1 MNERLKMKKKTQ
13 YKFRTKSGL
22 WNGHVFRWIAMASA
36 CLILAGCA
44 APAIEDDPKIKA
56 LTARLNEIETVR
68 LEEQSSSE
76 PITVEDATVEVVEQI
91 TEPNESQP
99 KVELTL
105 AEARAAALANNLDL
119 QLDLV
124 DPTIAQLAVD
134 EERAKFESVFF
145 GSVQHSRS
153 EAVGTGTE
161 SRTTSYN
168 AGIQSPLYTGGSLSV
183 SVPFSD
189 AESDSVDSVGVSEA
203 AVSVSFI
210 QSLLRNAGTRINTQS
225 IRIAGHQKHITDAW
239 TKYSAINILAQVDTT
254 YWYLLAA
261 HRELEVRREQYK
273 LAANQVQHA
282 RDKVEAGA
290 AAGIEIVGAE
300 AGLGRRL
307 EDVINAETALR
318 NIERDLKRIMNRVD
332 MPVESDIAI
341 VTVTE
346 PDPLGLDLDE
356 QTTLEAAIANR
367 TDMIRMELRLAINQ
381 LNTESARNATLPD
394 VTFDYNFGT
403 RTESRTIG
411 RAVGNLA
418 NSSFS
423 SHSIGLS
430 AAIPLGN
437 EVAKARLH
445 RIQLQ
450 RMQDLMTREQLQQRI
465 RQEVREAVND
475 LRQNWRRI
483 LAAAQNLAA
492 AYNDYEIEQSQFQVG
507 RSTSTEV
514 LRKAGALGNAQLRKI
529 RAFVEYEIAKVNLA
543 RTTGT
548 LLGYGRIQLEPIDI
562 KAR

>member
-1 MNERLKMKKKTQ
+1 MRNKKQ
-13 YKFRTKSGL
+13 YKFRTEPGS
-22 WNGHVFRWIAMASA
+22 WNRHIRRWIVTASVSV
-36 CLILAGCA
+36 CLIMAGCD
-44 APAIEDDPKIKA
+44 APIVEEDPRITA
-56 LTARLNEIETVR
+56 MTARLNEIETVR

-76 PITVEDATVEVVEQI
+76 PITVEEATVEVVEQI
-91 TEPNESQP
+91 TEPNESRSA
-99 KVELTL
+99 VELTL
-105 AEARAAALANNLDL
+105 AEARAAALANNLNL
-119 QLDLV
+119 KLDLV
-124 DPTIAQLAVD
+124 DLSIAQLVLD
-134 EERAKFESVFF
+134 EERAKFESLFF
-145 GSVQHSRS
+145 GSVRHSSS

-168 AGIQSPLYTGGSLSV
+168 AGVQSPLHTGGSLVV

-189 AESDSVDSVGVSEA
+189 AESDSTDFVGVSEA
-203 AVSVSFI
+203 AVSVSYF

-239 TKYSAINILAQVDTT
+239 TKYSAISILAQVDTT

-273 LAANQVQHA
+273 LAVDQLNHA

-300 AGLGRRL
+300 AGLGWRL

-318 NIERDLKRIMNRVD
+318 NTERDLKRIMNRDD

-356 QTTLEAAIANR
+356 QTMVEAAIANR
-367 TDMIRMELRLAINQ
+367 TDMISMELRLAINQ
-381 LNTESARNATLPD
+381 LDIESARNATLPD

-403 RTESRTIG
+403 RTESGTIG
-411 RAVGNLA
+411 RAFGNLA
-418 NSSFS
+418 NSSFP

-430 AAIPLGN
+430 ASIPLGN
-437 EVAKARLH
+437 EVAKARL
-445 RIQLQ
+445 RRTQLQ
-450 RMQDLMTREQLQQRI
+450 RMQDLMNREQLLQRI

-483 LAAAQNLAA
+483 LAAAQNLTAA
-492 AYNDYEIEQSQFQVG
+492 ENDYEVEQSKFLVG

-514 LRKAGALGNAQLRKI
+514 LRRAGALGDAQLRKI
-529 RAFVEYEIAKVNLA
+529 RAFVGYEIAKVNLA

-562 KAR
+562 EAE

>member
-1 MNERLKMKKKTQ
+1 M
-13 YKFRTKSGL
+13 
-22 WNGHVFRWIAMASA
+22 
-36 CLILAGCA
+36 AGCD
-44 APAIEDDPKIKA
+44 APVVEEDSKITA
-56 LTARLNEIETVR
+56 LTNRLNEIETVR

-91 TEPNESQP
+91 TEPNESRSE
-99 KVELTL
+99 VELTL
-105 AEARAAALANNLDL
+105 AEARAAALANNLNL
-119 QLDLV
+119 ELELV
-124 DPTIAQLAVD
+124 DLSIAQLALD
-134 EERAKFESVFF
+134 EERAKFESLFF
-145 GSVQHSRS
+145 GSVRHRSS
-153 EAVGTGTE
+153 EAVSAGTE
-161 SRTTSYN
+161 SRTTSYD
-168 AGIQSPLYTGGSLSV
+168 AGIRSPLHTGGSLTV

-189 AESDSVDSVGVSEA
+189 VESDSADSVGVSEA

-225 IRIAGHQKHITDAW
+225 IRIAGHQKHIADAW
-239 TKYSAINILAQVDTT
+239 TKYSAINILSYVDTT
-254 YWYLLAA
+254 YWHLLAA

-273 LAANQVQHA
+273 LAVDQLNHA

-290 AAGIEIVGAE
+290 AAEIDIVGAE

-307 EDVINAETALR
+307 EDVIFAETALR
-318 NIERDLKRIMNRVD
+318 NTERDLKRIMNRDD

-356 QTTLEAAIANR
+356 QTMVEAAIANR
-367 TDMIRMELRLAINQ
+367 TDMIRMELSLAIDE
-381 LNTESARNATLPD
+381 LNIESARNATLPD
-394 VTFDYNFGT
+394 VTFDYAFGT
-403 RTESRTIG
+403 RTESGTIG
-411 RAVGNLA
+411 RAFGNLA
-418 NSSFS
+418 NSSFR

-430 AAIPLGN
+430 ASIPLGN

-445 RIQLQ
+445 RARLQ
-450 RMQDLMTREQLQQRI
+450 RMQGLISREQLQQRI

-483 LAAAQNLAA
+483 LAAAQNLTAA
-492 AYNDYEIEQSQFQVG
+492 HSDYEVEQSQFQVG

-514 LRKAGALGNAQLRKI
+514 LRKAGALGDAQLRKI
-529 RAFVEYEIAKVNLA
+529 RAFVGYEIAKVDLA

-562 KAR
+562 KAE

>member
-1 MNERLKMKKKTQ
+1 MRQKRR
-13 YKFRTKSGL
+13 YKLRSELGL
-22 WNGHVFRWIAMASA
+22 WKPDVCRWIVAAFV
-36 CLILAGCA
+36 CLILTGCG
-44 APAIEDDPKIKA
+44 APVVEEDPRIKA
-56 LTARLNEIETVR
+56 LTARLSEIETVR
-68 LEEQSSSE
+68 FEEQSSSE
-76 PITVEDATVEVVEQI
+76 PITIEEATVEVVEQI
-91 TEPNESQP
+91 TEPNESQST
-99 KVELTL
+99 VELTL

-119 QLDLV
+119 KLELV
-124 DPTIAQLAVD
+124 DLSIGQLALD
-134 EERAKFESVFF
+134 EEWAKFESLFF
-145 GSVQHSRS
+145 GSVQHSSS

-168 AGIQSPLYTGGSLSV
+168 AGIQSPLHTGGSLAV

-189 AESDSVDSVGVSEA
+189 AESDSADFEGVSEA

-225 IRIAGHQKHITDAW
+225 IRIASHQKHISDAW

-273 LAANQVQHA
+273 LALGQLNHA
-282 RDKVEAGA
+282 RNKVEAGA

-300 AGLGRRL
+300 AGLGWRL

-318 NIERDLKRIMNRVD
+318 NTERDLKRIMNRDD

-356 QTTLEAAIANR
+356 QIMVEAAIANR
-367 TDMIRMELRLAINQ
+367 TDMISMELGLAIDE
-381 LNTESARNATLPD
+381 LNIESARNATLPD
-394 VTFDYNFGT
+394 VTFDYTFGT
-403 RTESRTIG
+403 RTESGTIG
-411 RAVGNLA
+411 RAFGNLA
-418 NSSFS
+418 NSSFP

-430 AAIPLGN
+430 ASIPLGN
-437 EVAKARLH
+437 QAAKAQLH
-445 RIQLQ
+445 RAQLQ
-450 RMQDLMTREQLQQRI
+450 RMQGLITREQLQQRI

-483 LAAAQNLAA
+483 LAAAQNLTA
-492 AYNDYEIEQSQFQVG
+492 AYNDYEVEQSQFQIG

-514 LRKAGALGNAQLRKI
+514 LRRAGALGDAQLRKI
-529 RAFVEYEIAKVNLA
+529 RAFVGYEIAKVNLA

-562 KAR
+562 RAE

>member
-1 MNERLKMKKKTQ
+1 MRKKRQ
-13 YKFRTKSGL
+13 YKFRTEPGL
-22 WNGHVFRWIAMASA
+22 WNRHICQWIVTAFVF
-36 CLILAGCA
+36 LILAGCD
-44 APAIEDDPKIKA
+44 APVIKEDPRIKG

-91 TEPNESQP
+91 TEPNESQSA
-99 KVELTL
+99 VELTL

-119 QLDLV
+119 KLDLV
-124 DPTIAQLAVD
+124 DLSVAQLALD
-134 EERAKFESVFF
+134 EEWAKFESLFF
-145 GSVQHSRS
+145 GSVRHSSS

-168 AGIQSPLYTGGSLSV
+168 TGIQSPLHTGGSLIV

-189 AESDSVDSVGVSEA
+189 AESDSADSVGVSEA

-225 IRIAGHQKHITDAW
+225 IRIAGHQKHSTDAW
-239 TKYSAINILAQVDTT
+239 TKYSAINILTQVDTT

-273 LAANQVQHA
+273 LAVDQLNHA

-318 NIERDLKRIMNRVD
+318 NTERDLKRIMNRDD
-332 MPVESDIAI
+332 MPVESDIEI

-356 QTTLEAAIANR
+356 QAMVEAAIANR
-367 TDMIRMELRLAINQ
+367 TDMISMELRLAINQ
-381 LNTESARNATLPD
+381 LNMESARNATLPD
-394 VTFDYNFGT
+394 VTFDYTFGT
-403 RTESRTIG
+403 RTESGTIG
-411 RAVGNLA
+411 RAFGNLA
-418 NSSFS
+418 NSSFP

-430 AAIPLGN
+430 ASIPLGN

-445 RIQLQ
+445 RAQLRQ
-450 RMQDLMTREQLQQRI
+450 MQNLITREQLQQRI

-483 LAAAQNLAA
+483 LAAAQNLTA
-492 AYNDYEIEQSQFQVG
+492 AYNDYEVEQSQFQVG

-562 KAR
+562 KAE

>member
-1 MNERLKMKKKTQ
+1 MRKKRQ
-13 YKFRTKSGL
+13 YKFRTEPES
-22 WNGHVFRWIAMASA
+22 WNRHICRWIATSSVSV

-44 APAIEDDPKIKA
+44 APVVDEDPRIMA

-91 TEPNESQP
+91 IEPNESRP
-99 KVELTL
+99 TVELTL
-105 AEARAAALANNLDL
+105 AEARAAALANNLNL
-119 QLDLV
+119 KLELV
-124 DPTIAQLAVD
+124 DLSIAQLALD
-134 EERAKFESVFF
+134 EERAKFESLFF
-145 GSVQHSRS
+145 GSVRYSSS

-168 AGIQSPLYTGGSLSV
+168 AGIQSPLHTGGSLVV

-189 AESDSVDSVGVSEA
+189 TESDSADSVGVSEA
-203 AVSVSFI
+203 AVSVSVI
-210 QSLLRNAGTRINTQS
+210 QSLLRDAGTRINTQS
-225 IRIAGHQKHITDAW
+225 IRIASHQKHSTNAW
-239 TKYSAINILAQVDTT
+239 TKYSAISILSQVDIT
-254 YWYLLAA
+254 YWSLLAA

-273 LAANQVQHA
+273 LAVDQLNHA

-300 AGLGRRL
+300 AGLGWRL

-318 NIERDLKRIMNRVD
+318 NTERDLKRIMNRDD

-341 VTVTE
+341 ITVTE

-356 QTTLEAAIANR
+356 QTLVEAAIANR
-367 TDMIRMELRLAINQ
+367 TDMIQMELRLAINQ
-381 LNTESARNATLPD
+381 LNMESARNAMLPD

-403 RTESRTIG
+403 RTESGTIG
-411 RAVGNLA
+411 RAFGNLA
-418 NSSFS
+418 NSSFP
-423 SHSIGLS
+423 SHLIGLS
-430 AAIPLGN
+430 ASIPLGN

-445 RIQLQ
+445 RAELR
-450 RMQDLMTREQLQQRI
+450 RMQDLITREQLQQWI

-483 LAAAQNLAA
+483 LAADQNLTA
-492 AYNDYEIEQSQFQVG
+492 AYNDYTVQQSQFQVG
-507 RSTSTEV
+507 KSTSTEV
-514 LRKAGALGNAQLRKI
+514 LRRAGALGDAQLRKI

-562 KAR
+562 KAE

>member
-1 MNERLKMKKKTQ
+1 M
-13 YKFRTKSGL
+13 
-22 WNGHVFRWIAMASA
+22 
-36 CLILAGCA
+36 AGCD
-44 APAIEDDPKIKA
+44 APVVEEDSKITA
-56 LTARLNEIETVR
+56 LTNRLNEIETVR

-76 PITVEDATVEVVEQI
+76 PITVEDATVEIVEQI
-91 TEPNESQP
+91 TEPNESRSA
-99 KVELTL
+99 VELTL

-119 QLDLV
+119 KLELV
-124 DPTIAQLAVD
+124 DLSIAQLALD
-134 EERAKFESVFF
+134 EERAKFESLFF
-145 GSVQHSRS
+145 GSVRHSSS
-153 EAVGTGTE
+153 EAIGTGTE

-168 AGIQSPLYTGGSLSV
+168 AGIQSPLQTGGSLTV
-183 SVPFSD
+183 SVPFSN
-189 AESDSVDSVGVSEA
+189 AESDSSDFEGVSEA
-203 AVSVSFI
+203 AVSVSYI

-239 TKYSAINILAQVDTT
+239 TKYSAINILAQLDTT

-273 LAANQVQHA
+273 LAVDQLNHA

-290 AAGIEIVGAE
+290 AAGINIVGAE
-300 AGLGRRL
+300 AGLGWRL
-307 EDVINAETALR
+307 EDVINAETALS
-318 NIERDLKRIMNRVD
+318 NIERDLKRIMNRDD

-356 QTTLEAAIANR
+356 QTMVEAAIANR
-367 TDMIRMELRLAINQ
+367 TDMIRMELHLAIDEFNI
-381 LNTESARNATLPD
+381 ESARNATLPD
-394 VTFDYNFGT
+394 ITFDYNFGA
-403 RTESRTIG
+403 RTESGTIG
-411 RAVGNLA
+411 RAFENLA
-418 NSSFS
+418 NDSFP

-430 AAIPLGN
+430 ASIPLGN
-437 EVAKARLH
+437 EVAKARLQ
-445 RIQLQ
+445 RTRLQ

-483 LAAAQNLAA
+483 LAAAQNLTAA
-492 AYNDYEIEQSQFQVG
+492 ENDYEIEQSQFLIG

-514 LRKAGALGNAQLRKI
+514 LRRAGALGNAQLRKI
-529 RAFVEYEIAKVNLA
+529 WAFVGYEIAKVNLA

-562 KAR
+562 EAE